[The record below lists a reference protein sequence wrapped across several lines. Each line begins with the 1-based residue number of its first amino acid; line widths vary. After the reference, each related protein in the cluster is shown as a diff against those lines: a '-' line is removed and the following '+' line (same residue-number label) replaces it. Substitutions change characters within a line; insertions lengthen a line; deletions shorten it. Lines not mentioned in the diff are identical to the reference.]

1 MPDII
6 DNQTEKLIDHVC
18 QILPQ
23 TESVKFAVGYFFVN
37 GLQELK
43 EHFAH
48 VAKIQLLIG
57 NQTNQQTIDAL
68 MQQELQPERVSKIIA
83 KRQTPREKQRIATE
97 TQAKIRAALAV
108 PPLTDS
114 SENLFELIQQWLN
127 SGKLEV
133 RVYTKEKFHA
143 KAYLF
148 SYKKDRYEDGIGIV
162 GSSNLT
168 VSGLKN
174 NTELNVLVHGND
186 NFTKLNQWFENLWA
200 DALPFSKALMQEIK
214 SSWAS
219 KIYTP
224 WDIYLKTLYK
234 LVEERLEYAET
245 NIIHWDSKLPP
256 LTRFQQVAVDQGL
269 KILRDHQGVFISD
282 VVGLGKTFIG
292 IGLLKHLQRT
302 GLKRQVIIC
311 PNALEKDWSDN
322 TCEYEVF
329 ADVVPLSKLSKAN
342 SPLQERWI
350 QDADVVLID
359 ESHNFRNAN
368 SQRYEVVEE
377 FLRGKKVIL
386 LTATPRNNSAW
397 DLYNQIR
404 LFQDD
409 ATPSL
414 NLDTCDNL
422 KKYFKEVDKLEQKA
436 RYVEIAADE
445 KNVCLNQARHKI
457 EQLLQ
462 QVLIRRRRNHIK
474 KYYPDEKINGK
485 PIVFPTRQL
494 KRLDYNIDDT
504 YNNLYDDI
512 RHHITKL
519 NYSRYSIG
527 LYVKEALRGEKKWSN
542 LARAGRSL
550 RGIMRV
556 LLLKRF
562 ESSVVAF
569 RNTVTKMLKMHDL
582 FLKMLL
588 QGYVIA
594 DAKLLEKLED
604 ADGNLDFESVSDDKN
619 YKPEDF
625 YLEDLE
631 RDLRADM
638 VQLSEILK
646 MVTEITPEQDDKLQ
660 TLLRQLQQTPLAAE
674 KVIIFTQYSDTARYL
689 YEQIEDDNLAVI
701 DSKTKNKMQLLQ
713 RFSPRSNHYTLKK
726 HETELRIIIATDV
739 FSEGL
744 NLQDAAAVINYDLH
758 WNPVRL
764 IQRVGRVDRIGSQH
778 DMIYIYNFFPET
790 ALDEGLGLR
799 ELLRR
804 RIQEIHDT
812 IGEDEQILDEKE
824 RLNEAD
830 MYSIYNNEELCT
842 EDQEI
847 GFDINE
853 AEMLIRN
860 LRDNDK
866 ATFERIRQ
874 LPDGIRAAKSSHING
889 TLVFCGVENYYK
901 RLYLL
906 NEFDQIISSDPAEIL
921 PLLHCEVNT
930 PSHLLPSK
938 HNQHVEQA
946 RSLFKEHFNKVML
959 SRKNPEL
966 SVEQNYVLTEFHKL
980 QSDLL
985 TSENQKNMIN
995 HLISVIS
1002 QPLPSYVLTKLRTI
1016 KRNQVIGSEL
1026 VEKIDNLVYHFE
1038 LEKRLADKP
1047 KYSNIPITKI
1057 YCSESLCH

>member
-6 DNQTEKLIDHVC
+6 DNKTQTLTDHVC

-43 EHFAH
+43 QHFTH
-48 VAKIQLLIG
+48 VDKIQLLIG

-68 MQQELQPERVSKIIA
+68 MQQELQPERVKKIIT
-83 KRQTPREKQRIATE
+83 KRQTPREKQRIVTE

-114 SENLFELIQQWLN
+114 SENLFELIQQWLD

-148 SYKKDRYEDGIGIV
+148 SYKEGFYGKGIGIV

-174 NTELNVLVHGND
+174 NTELNVLVHGDD
-186 NFTKLNQWFENLWA
+186 NFTQLNQWFDNLWA
-200 DALPFSKALMQEIK
+200 EALPFSQALMQEIQ

-219 KIYTP
+219 KVYTP

-302 GLKRQVIIC
+302 GLKHQVIIC
-311 PNALEKDWSDN
+311 PNALEKDWNDN
-322 TCEYEVF
+322 IGEYEVF
-329 ADVVPLSKLSKAN
+329 ADVIPLSKLSTAN

-359 ESHNFRNAN
+359 ESHHFRNAN
-368 SQRYEVVEE
+368 SQRYEVVEK
-377 FLRGKKVIL
+377 FLRNKKVIL

-414 NLDTCDNL
+414 NLDTYDNL
-422 KKYFKEVDKLEQKA
+422 KKYFQAVDKLEQQA
-436 RYVEIAADE
+436 REVEIAAD
-445 KNVCLNQARHKI
+445 KKTDCLNQARHKI

-474 KYYPDEKINGK
+474 KYYPDEKINAK

-494 KRLDYNIDDT
+494 QRLDYNIDHT

-512 RHHITKL
+512 RHHIAKL
-519 NYSRYSIG
+519 HYARYSIG
-527 LYVKEALRGEKKWSN
+527 LYVKEALRGEKKWAN

-569 RNTVTKMLKMHDL
+569 RNTVSKMLKMHHL
-582 FLKMLL
+582 FLKMLQ
-588 QGYVIA
+588 QGYIVA

-604 ADGNLDFESVSDDKN
+604 ADGNLDFDLVQDGKYSQ
-619 YKPEDF
+619 EDF

-631 RDLRADM
+631 RDLRADI
-638 VQLSEILK
+638 VQLSEILN
-646 MVTEITPEQDDKLQ
+646 MVTEITPAQDDKLQ
-660 TLLRQLQQTPLAAE
+660 TLLCQLQQAPLASE

-689 YEQIEDDNLAVI
+689 YEQIKANNSAII

-713 RFSPRSNHYTLKK
+713 RFSPRSNNYTLNQ
-726 HETELRIIIATDV
+726 HETELRLIIATDV

-778 DMIYIYNFFPET
+778 ETIYIYNFFPET

-812 IGEDEQILDEKE
+812 IGEDEQILDERE

-830 MYSIYNNEELCT
+830 MYNIYNNEDTST

-874 LPDGIRAAKSSHING
+874 LPDGIRAAMASHING
-889 TLVFCGVENYYK
+889 TLVFCGVENHYK

-906 NEFDQIISSDPAEIL
+906 DEFDQVISSDPSEIL
-921 PLLHCEVNT
+921 PLLQCKVNT
-930 PSHLLPSK
+930 PIHPLPSK

-946 RSLFKEHFNKVML
+946 RSLFEEHLDKIML
-959 SRKNPEL
+959 SRNNPEL
-966 SVEQNYVLTEFHKL
+966 SVEQRYIISQFNELY
-980 QSDLL
+980 SDLL
-985 TSENQKNMIN
+985 TSENQRNLIN

-1002 QPLPSYVLTKLRTI
+1002 QPLPSYVLTKLRAI
-1016 KRNQVIGSEL
+1016 KRNQVAGAEL
-1026 VEKIDNLVYHFE
+1026 VEKIDYLVYHFE
-1038 LEKRLADKP
+1038 LEQRLANKP
-1047 KYSNIPITKI
+1047 KHSTFPPTKI

>member
-148 SYKKDRYEDGIGIV
+148 SYKEGVYGDGIGIV

-186 NFTKLNQWFENLWA
+186 NFTQLNQWFDSLWA
-200 DALPFSKALMQEIK
+200 DALPFSKALMQEIQ

-234 LVEERLEYAET
+234 LVEERFEYAET

-256 LTRFQQVAVDQGL
+256 LTRFQQVTVDQGL

-368 SQRYEVVEE
+368 SQHYEVVEE

-386 LTATPRNNSAW
+386 LT
-397 DLYNQIR
+397 
-404 LFQDD
+404 

-436 RYVEIAADE
+436 RDVEIAADE

-604 ADGNLDFESVSDDKN
+604 ADGNLDFESVS
-619 YKPEDF
+619 
-625 YLEDLE
+625 
-631 RDLRADM
+631 
-638 VQLSEILK
+638 K
-646 MVTEITPEQDDKLQ
+646 MKLYNA
-660 TLLRQLQQTPLAAE
+660 LL
-674 KVIIFTQYSDTARYL
+674 
-689 YEQIEDDNLAVI
+689 
-701 DSKTKNKMQLLQ
+701 
-713 RFSPRSNHYTLKK
+713 
-726 HETELRIIIATDV
+726 
-739 FSEGL
+739 
-744 NLQDAAAVINYDLH
+744 
-758 WNPVRL
+758 
-764 IQRVGRVDRIGSQH
+764 
-778 DMIYIYNFFPET
+778 
-790 ALDEGLGLR
+790 
-799 ELLRR
+799 
-804 RIQEIHDT
+804 
-812 IGEDEQILDEKE
+812 
-824 RLNEAD
+824 
-830 MYSIYNNEELCT
+830 
-842 EDQEI
+842 
-847 GFDINE
+847 
-853 AEMLIRN
+853 
-860 LRDNDK
+860 
-866 ATFERIRQ
+866 
-874 LPDGIRAAKSSHING
+874 
-889 TLVFCGVENYYK
+889 
-901 RLYLL
+901 
-906 NEFDQIISSDPAEIL
+906 
-921 PLLHCEVNT
+921 
-930 PSHLLPSK
+930 
-938 HNQHVEQA
+938 
-946 RSLFKEHFNKVML
+946 
-959 SRKNPEL
+959 
-966 SVEQNYVLTEFHKL
+966 
-980 QSDLL
+980 
-985 TSENQKNMIN
+985 
-995 HLISVIS
+995 
-1002 QPLPSYVLTKLRTI
+1002 
-1016 KRNQVIGSEL
+1016 
-1026 VEKIDNLVYHFE
+1026 
-1038 LEKRLADKP
+1038 
-1047 KYSNIPITKI
+1047 
-1057 YCSESLCH
+1057 